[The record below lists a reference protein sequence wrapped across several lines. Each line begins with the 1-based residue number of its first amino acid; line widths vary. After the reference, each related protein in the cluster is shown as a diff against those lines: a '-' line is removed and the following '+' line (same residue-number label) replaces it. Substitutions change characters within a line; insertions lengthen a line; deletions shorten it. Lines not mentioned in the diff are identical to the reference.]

1 MQHLNN
7 DDFIVFNIT
16 EILVINY
23 SCHYVLA
30 KLQFIAITAIF
41 ISIIYLMTIPDT
53 IIKKRKNRKMANTQN
68 PSAASAEHQP

>member
-41 ISIIYLMTIPDT
+41 YLNYLSYDHSRYYYTY
-53 IIKKRKNRKMANTQN
+53 
-68 PSAASAEHQP
+68 